1 MSCSRLFFFLPSAT
15 SSSSKSLKF
24 AIDASLEI
32 SENATPSATGIAR
45 TENCTCVSCTV
56 FSPFPVFKGTVFVIS
71 FPGWRQKSIRSIL
84 LSAYTRVFVLDMIS
98 FTVSNIGLLSY
109 SPVLGLT
116 NREVEILNTSS
127 LKSHSPFD
135 ASTICVFATFEPR
148 LTSNC
153 VRFVPGR
160 RLYTERTVTWNSYLS
175 AFHPLD
181 FITSLLLLVGP
192 VVPPVPLR
200 ENIFFVCLS
209 KDAM

>member
-1 MSCSRLFFFLPSAT
+1 M
-15 SSSSKSLKF
+15 
-24 AIDASLEI
+24 
-32 SENATPSATGIAR
+32 
-45 TENCTCVSCTV
+45 
-56 FSPFPVFKGTVFVIS
+56 IS
-71 FPGWRQKSIRSIL
+71 FPGWRQKSSRSIL

-116 NREVEILNTSS
+116 NREVETVNTSS

-181 FITSLLLLVGP
+181 FMISLLLLVGP

-200 ENIFFVCLS
+200 RENIFLCVCRRMRCRRAYSTQSSCASFPNKNVQS
-209 KDAM
+209 KRGRALFFFSSWQRETIFFA